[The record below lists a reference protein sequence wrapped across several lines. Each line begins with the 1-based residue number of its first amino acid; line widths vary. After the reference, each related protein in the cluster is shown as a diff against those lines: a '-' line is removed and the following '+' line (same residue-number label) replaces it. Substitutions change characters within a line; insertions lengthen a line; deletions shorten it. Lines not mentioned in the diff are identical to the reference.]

1 MSDAASRLQALK
13 RRFGAGNYVEAN
25 GARFHYAEMGDGEAP
40 LVLLHGWPEFWLTW
54 YRNLPVLAE
63 RHRVLAVD
71 IRGFGESRSLD
82 CPADAPLMPQ
92 VIAEDLAAVLT
103 ALGIERA
110 GFVSHDVGAN
120 AMQAFARTWPERVA
134 GLFFFNCPHPGIG
147 RRWADAESIPEIW
160 YQTFN
165 QLDLAPRLV
174 GYNRDT
180 CALYFR
186 WILAHWSHDPDC
198 FAEDADL
205 WVENFMAPGALEGGF
220 AWYKG
225 VDSARRALMRDGPLE
240 LPRIEAPTRVLWGAS
255 DPVLKPEWVDSLP
268 DTFADLQAE
277 VLPEAGH
284 FVHYERPD
292 VANREMLRFFG
303 KIFA

>member
-1 MSDAASRLQALK
+1 MSDAHARLEAMK
-13 RRFGAGNYVEAN
+13 ARYGAGNHVEAN
-25 GARFHYAEMGDGEAP
+25 GARFHYARMGDHGP
-40 LVLLHGWPEFWLTW
+40 TLILLHGWPEFWLTW

-63 RHRVLAVD
+63 YYRVIALD
-71 IRGFGESRSLD
+71 MRGFGESRSLD
-82 CPADAPLMPQ
+82 RPADAPLTPQ
-92 VIAEDLAAVLT
+92 TIADDVAAFMD
-103 ALGIERA
+103 ALEIDRA
-110 GFVSHDVGAN
+110 GFVSHDVGAS

-186 WILAHWSHDPDC
+186 WVLAHWSHDPAC
-198 FAEDADL
+198 FEGDAEL

-225 VDSARRALMRDGPLE
+225 IDSARRALMREGPPE
-240 LPRIEAPTRVLWGAS
+240 LPKIAAPTRVLWGAS
-255 DPVLKPEWVDSLP
+255 DPVLKADWVDTLP
-268 DTFADLQAE
+268 DSFSDLAVD

-284 FVHYERPD
+284 FVHYERAD
-292 VANREMLRFFG
+292 AANREMLRFFG
-303 KIFA
+303 QVFA